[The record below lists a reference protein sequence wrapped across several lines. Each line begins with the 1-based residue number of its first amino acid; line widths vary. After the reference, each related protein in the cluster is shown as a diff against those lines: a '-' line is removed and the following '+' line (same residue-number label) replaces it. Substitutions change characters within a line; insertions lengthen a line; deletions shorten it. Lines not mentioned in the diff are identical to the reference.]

1 MVNVRTL
8 GYALLIS
15 ALVAA
20 PAMAQSGSETRPAL
34 PTFFGDTGLW
44 FVPTAETLPAGKVSA
59 SGFRAN
65 FDRPQGLLDVSDQ
78 GFTLGYGV
86 TSRLELFASVGS
98 VRLRRA
104 VRNPLFNSGNT
115 SYGGADVDYPYVAT
129 GWSKTLLRP
138 VIVGGKMNLL
148 SQGRNDAASLAI
160 RGSLSMPTGPAAAGT
175 DGVTG
180 QVDFVVSR
188 EFTSKV
194 ELAGYIGGIV
204 RQDPDLFDIS
214 NGARWGLGL
223 ALPTRTPLR
232 LLAEADGELRTSDS
246 TTLTGV
252 LQARDGSLLFP
263 TSRSHDPLQLRVGP
277 VWQDK
282 RGFFVH
288 GGLSYSRRS
297 GDRNVAGTTV
307 PHTGLGWDIRV
318 GFHPGVAVYVP
329 PPPPPPPAPAP
340 VAPPPPPPAPP
351 ANKNPVLGAISCDP
365 CILPIGTTSQLNVTG
380 SDPDG
385 ETLTYKWSAP
395 TGTFNNA
402 TVTNPV
408 WTAPMQEGNV
418 PATVV
423 ATDPRGGTATSTVT
437 LQVIKPPVKTYTFE
451 DVHFDFDKYNLKPEA
466 VKILDDAVKTLGENP
481 DLRLTIEGHCDSI
494 GTTEYNLALGERRAN
509 AARDYLVS
517 RGVSASRFTT
527 VSYGEERPKADNK
540 TAAGRA
546 LNRRAALVVKVQ

>member
-1 MVNVRTL
+1 MRKL
-8 GYALLIS
+8 SCALLMS
-15 ALVAA
+15 VLAAA
-20 PAMAQSGSETRPAL
+20 PALAQSEAETRPAL

-44 FVPTAETLPAGKVSA
+44 FVPTAETLPAKKISA

-78 GFTLGYGV
+78 GFTFGYGA
-86 TSRLELFASVGS
+86 TSRLELFASVSS

-104 VRNPLFNSGNT
+104 VRNPLFNAGNT
-115 SYGGADVDYPYVAT
+115 SYGGADVDYPYVND
-129 GWSKTLLRP
+129 GWSETLLRP
-138 VIVGGKMNLL
+138 LIVGAKVNLL
-148 SQGRNDAASLAI
+148 SQGRNDAVSLAL
-160 RGSLSMPTGPAAAGT
+160 RGSLSAPTGPPQAGT
-175 DGVTG
+175 NALTG
-180 QVDFVVSR
+180 QIDFIASR
-188 EFTSKV
+188 ELSKRV
-194 ELAGYIGGIV
+194 ELTGYVGAIM
-204 RQDPDLFDIS
+204 RKDPDLFDVA

-232 LLAEADGELRTSDS
+232 LLAEADGELRMSDA
-246 TTLTGV
+246 TTVTG
-252 LQARDGSLLFP
+252 LHRGSDGSILFAD
-263 TSRSHDPLQLRVGP
+263 SRAHDPLQLRVGP

-288 GGLSYSRRS
+288 GGLSYSRRT
-297 GDRNVAGTTV
+297 GTRNVAGTTIERN
-307 PHTGLGWDIRV
+307 GFGWDVRV

-329 PPPPPPPAPAP
+329 PPPPPPPPPPAP
-340 VAPPPPPPAPP
+340 APPPPPPPPP
-351 ANKNPVLGAISCDP
+351 ANKNPVLGAIKCDP

-466 VKILDDAVKTLGENP
+466 VQILDDAVKTLGENP
-481 DLRLTIEGHCDSI
+481 ELRLTIEGHCDSI
-494 GTTEYNLALGERRAN
+494 GTAEYNLALGERRAN

-517 RGVSASRFTT
+517 RGVSAERFST
-527 VSYGEERPKADNK
+527 VSYGEERPKADNS

-546 LNRRAALVVKVQ
+546 INRRAALVVKVQ